1 VTTTRQFALKKSRAL
16 LGDLRTHMA
25 RAIATG
31 EEEAVH
37 QTRLAIRRWFAAE
50 AALRDFFDVHEEAK
64 VHRTLKKIMRATSSV
79 RDCDV
84 TGKLLQKLEADADLL
99 KRLSQRRAKLARRL
113 TKVLREA
120 AVGGIQTHLGRAVK
134 IRAGAGSKPVTETA
148 RGVLG
153 EAIEKL
159 RERGAAVVRPGTAA
173 KTLHHFRIR
182 AKKLR
187 YTLELF
193 SGELFS
199 GELFSGAGEGYALQ
213 AQNGQASVCFEAWI
227 EPVRQVQS
235 LLGDVHGCEAAREMI
250 ADWPGR
256 REVNARL
263 KKRREEKLRQFRR
276 LWSERFATASLP
288 PPALPKPR

>member
-16 LGDLRTHMA
+16 LGDLRAHMA

-31 EEEAVH
+31 EEDAVH

-50 AALRDFFDVHEEAK
+50 TALRDFFDVHEEAQ
-64 VHRTLKKIMRATSSV
+64 VHRTLKRIMRATSSV

-84 TGKLLQKLEADADLL
+84 AGKLLEKLEADADLL
-99 KRLSQRRAKLARRL
+99 KRLAQRRAKLARRL
-113 TKVLREA
+113 TEVLREA
-120 AVGGIQTHLGRAVK
+120 AAEGIQTHLGRAVK
-134 IRAGAGSKPVTETA
+134 IRAGAGIKPVTETA
-148 RGVLG
+148 RGVLA
-153 EAIEKL
+153 EALEKL
-159 RERGAAVVRPGTAA
+159 RDRGAAMVRPGTAA

-193 SGELFS
+193 SGP
-199 GELFSGAGEGYALQ
+199 GEDYVFP
-213 AQNGQASVCFEAWI
+213 AQNGHEPVRFEAWI

-235 LLGDVHGCEAAREMI
+235 LLGDVHDCEAAREMI

-263 KKRREEKLRQFRR
+263 KKRRDEKLRQFRR
-276 LWSERFATASLP
+276 LWVERFATAPLP
-288 PPALPKPR
+288 LPAPPKPR

>member
-1 VTTTRQFALKKSRAL
+1 MTTTRQFALKKSRAL
-16 LGDLRTHMA
+16 LGDVRAHMA

-31 EEEAVH
+31 EEESVH
-37 QTRLAIRRWFAAE
+37 ETRLAIRRWFAAE
-50 AALRDFFDVHEEAK
+50 AALKDFFDVHEEAK
-64 VHRTLKKIMRATSSV
+64 MHRTLKKIMRATSSV

-99 KRLSQRRAKLARRL
+99 KRLAERRAKLARRL
-113 TKVLREA
+113 TKLLREA
-120 AVGGIQTHLGRAVK
+120 AADGIQAHLGRAVK
-134 IRAGAGSKPVTETA
+134 IRAGAGIKPVTETA
-148 RGVLG
+148 RHVL
-153 EAIEKL
+153 ADALEKL
-159 RERGAAVVRPGTAA
+159 RKRGAAVVRPGTAA
-173 KTLHHFRIR
+173 KALHHFRIR

-199 GELFSGAGEGYALQ
+199 GESFSEDGEGYAFP
-213 AQNGQASVCFEAWI
+213 AQNGRAPARFEAWI

-235 LLGDVHGCEAAREMI
+235 LLGDVHDCEAVREMI

-263 KKRREEKLRQFRR
+263 KKRRDEKLRQFRR
-276 LWSERFATASLP
+276 LWSERFATASP
-288 PPALPKPR
+288 PSPAPPKPR